1 MGHLLNAIIAR
12 GPIAEAKA
20 VERGLPVIFEG
31 DFVIVPIHWDVLM
44 ELSRDDEPADGSA
57 MNMFN
62 THVPHLLASELGM
75 DPYVLIET
83 CYHGGIGE
91 QHASFHRAD
100 GYELRN
106 VSINTALRAL
116 GVNRTPPYQ
125 DPLPKEAGP
134 DLWDRLENWWKGR
147 RYMSPRERSNLYPVM
162 DEFDTLGLGRYR
174 SMDSSEFWEE
184 GKSGQ
189 RIGNILVGDRRRIK
203 H

>member
-91 QHASFHRAD
+91 QHASSPGRMDTNCAT
-100 GYELRN
+100 YR
-106 VSINTALRAL
+106 SIQHCARSASI
-116 GVNRTPPYQ
+116 
-125 DPLPKEAGP
+125 
-134 DLWDRLENWWKGR
+134 GR
-147 RYMSPRERSNLYPVM
+147 HHTRI
-162 DEFDTLGLGRYR
+162 RYR
-174 SMDSSEFWEE
+174 KKLVLTFGTGW
-184 GKSGQ
+184 K
-189 RIGNILVGDRRRIK
+189 IGGRGDAT
-203 H
+203 